1 MFTRRLGVVID
12 QLNSGEGK
20 VKEDG
25 FIIAWRERVRQRQ
38 EDQRIHI
45 MMLVDGDIKNYNELL
60 QSTCETYLIALAGY
74 VKKIKAM
81 QPKKD
86 NGIKVKK
93 N

>member
-1 MFTRRLGVVID
+1 
-12 QLNSGEGK
+12 
-20 VKEDG
+20 
-25 FIIAWRERVRQRQ
+25 
-38 EDQRIHI
+38 
-45 MMLVDGDIKNYNELL
+45 MMLVDGDIKNYNEIL

-93 N
+93 G

>member
-1 MFTRRLGVVID
+1 MFTTRLGNIVD
-12 QLNSGEGK
+12 QLNSGEGSFEK
-20 VKEDG
+20 DDN
-25 FIIAWRERVRQRQ
+25 IIAWRERVRQRQ
-38 EDQRIHI
+38 EDQRTHI

-86 NGIKVKK
+86 NGIKFKK
-93 N
+93 G

>member
-1 MFTRRLGVVID
+1 MGNIID
-12 QLNSGEGK
+12 QLNSGERSPQ
-20 VKEDG
+20 EDA

-45 MMLVDGDIKNYNELL
+45 MMLVDGDIKNYNEIL

-93 N
+93 G